1 MRKNN
6 ELNIFKSQK
15 NNPRILKISQLIKKT
30 LSEVFLT
37 LDFADEEGESVIF
50 FINEVSLSR
59 DARIATIFI
68 TNFSNK
74 KLISSQQLKNIID
87 NNLSRIKRDF
97 SSRIELRYT
106 PKLKFK
112 LDVEREKYFKLEKV
126 IDKLKKKKFK
136 NEKKIK

>member
-37 LDFADEEGESVIF
+37 LDFVDEEGESVIL

-112 LDVEREKYFKLEKV
+112 LDVEREKSFKLEKV
-126 IDKLKKKKFK
+126 IDKL
-136 NEKKIK
+136 E

>member
-37 LDFADEEGESVIF
+37 LDFTDEEGESVIF

-74 KLISSQQLKNIID
+74 KLINSQQLKNIID

-112 LDVEREKYFKLEKV
+112 LDVEREKSFKLEKV
-126 IDKLKKKKFK
+126 IDKL
-136 NEKKIK
+136 E

>member
-68 TNFSNK
+68 TYFSNK
-74 KLISSQQLKNIID
+74 KLINSQQLKNIID

-112 LDVEREKYFKLEKV
+112 LDVERKKFFKLDKA
-126 IDKLKKKKFK
+126 IDKL
-136 NEKKIK
+136 E

>member
-37 LDFADEEGESVIF
+37 LDFADEKGESVIF

-68 TNFSNK
+68 ANFSNK

-87 NNLSRIKRDF
+87 NNLSRIKKDF

-112 LDVEREKYFKLEKV
+112 LDVEREKFFKLDKA
-126 IDKLKKKKFK
+126 IDKSK
-136 NEKKIK
+136 

>member
-74 KLISSQQLKNIID
+74 KSISSQQLKNIID

-97 SSRIELRYT
+97 SLRIELRYT

-112 LDVEREKYFKLEKV
+112 LDVEREKSFKLEKV
-126 IDKLKKKKFK
+126 IDKLK
-136 NEKKIK
+136 

>member
-37 LDFADEEGESVIF
+37 LDFADEENESVIF
-50 FINEVSLSR
+50 LIKEVSLSR
-59 DARIATIFI
+59 DARIATTFI

-74 KLISSQQLKNIID
+74 KSISSQQLKNIID
-87 NNLSRIKRDF
+87 NNLSRIKKDF

-112 LDVEREKYFKLEKV
+112 LDVERDKFFKLDNV
-126 IDKLKKKKFK
+126 IDKLK
-136 NEKKIK
+136 

>member
-15 NNPRILKISQLIKKT
+15 NNPRILKISKLIKKT

-37 LDFADEEGESVIF
+37 LDFADEEDESVIF

-74 KLISSQQLKNIID
+74 KSISSQQLKNIID
-87 NNLSRIKRDF
+87 NNLSRIKKDF

-126 IDKLKKKKFK
+126 IDKLK
-136 NEKKIK
+136 

>member
-74 KLISSQQLKNIID
+74 KFISSQQLKNIID

-112 LDVEREKYFKLEKV
+112 LDVEREKSFKLEKV
-126 IDKLKKKKFK
+126 IDKLK
-136 NEKKIK
+136 

>member
-37 LDFADEEGESVIF
+37 LDFADEEDESVIF

-74 KLISSQQLKNIID
+74 KSISSQQLKNIID

-97 SSRIELRYT
+97 SSKIELRYT

-112 LDVEREKYFKLEKV
+112 LDVERDKFFKLDNV
-126 IDKLKKKKFK
+126 IDKLK
-136 NEKKIK
+136 

>member
-30 LSEVFLT
+30 LSKVFLT
-37 LDFADEEGESVIF
+37 LDFNDEEGKSVIF
-50 FINEVSLSR
+50 FVNEVSLSR

-87 NNLSRIKRDF
+87 NNLSRIKKDF

-112 LDVEREKYFKLEKV
+112 LDVEREKFFKLDKA
-126 IDKLKKKKFK
+126 IDKLK
-136 NEKKIK
+136 

>member
-30 LSEVFLT
+30 LSKVLLT
-37 LDFADEEGESVIF
+37 LDFTDEEGESVIF

-68 TNFSNK
+68 RNFSNK

-87 NNLSRIKRDF
+87 NNLSRIKKDF

-112 LDVEREKYFKLEKV
+112 LDVEREKSFKLEKV
-126 IDKLKKKKFK
+126 IDKLK
-136 NEKKIK
+136 

>member
-37 LDFADEEGESVIF
+37 LDFADEEDESVIF

-112 LDVEREKYFKLEKV
+112 LDVEREKSFKLEKV
-126 IDKLKKKKFK
+126 IDKLK
-136 NEKKIK
+136 

>member
-37 LDFADEEGESVIF
+37 LDFVDEEGESVIL

-112 LDVEREKYFKLEKV
+112 LDVERDKFFKLDNV
-126 IDKLKKKKFK
+126 IDKLK
-136 NEKKIK
+136 

>member
-30 LSEVFLT
+30 LSKVFLT
-37 LDFADEEGESVIF
+37 LDFTDKEGESVIF
-50 FINEVSLSR
+50 FVNEVSLSR

-74 KLISSQQLKNIID
+74 KSISSQQLKNIID
-87 NNLSRIKRDF
+87 NNLSRIKKDF

-112 LDVEREKYFKLEKV
+112 LDVERDKFFKLDNV
-126 IDKLKKKKFK
+126 IDKLK
-136 NEKKIK
+136 

>member
-30 LSEVFLT
+30 LSKVFLT
-37 LDFADEEGESVIF
+37 LDFTDEEGESVIF
-50 FINEVSLSR
+50 FVNEVSLSR

-112 LDVEREKYFKLEKV
+112 LDVERDKFFKLDNV
-126 IDKLKKKKFK
+126 IDKLK
-136 NEKKIK
+136 

>member
-37 LDFADEEGESVIF
+37 LDFVDEEGESVIL

-68 TNFSNK
+68 RNFSNK

-87 NNLSRIKRDF
+87 NNLSRIKKDF

-112 LDVEREKYFKLEKV
+112 LDVEREKSFKLEKV
-126 IDKLKKKKFK
+126 IDKLK
-136 NEKKIK
+136 

>member
-30 LSEVFLT
+30 LSKVFLT
-37 LDFADEEGESVIF
+37 LDFTDKEGESVIF
-50 FINEVSLSR
+50 FVNEVSLSR

-97 SSRIELRYT
+97 SSRVELRYT

-112 LDVEREKYFKLEKV
+112 LDVEKEKSFKLEKV
-126 IDKLKKKKFK
+126 IDKLKKK
-136 NEKKIK
+136 I

>member
-15 NNPRILKISQLIKKT
+15 NNPRILKISKLIKKT

-37 LDFADEEGESVIF
+37 LDFADEEDESVIF

-74 KLISSQQLKNIID
+74 KSISSQQLKNIID
-87 NNLSRIKRDF
+87 NNLSRIKKDF

-112 LDVEREKYFKLEKV
+112 LDVEREKSFKLEKV
-126 IDKLKKKKFK
+126 IDKLK
-136 NEKKIK
+136 

>member
-15 NNPRILKISQLIKKT
+15 NNPRILKISKLIKKT

-37 LDFADEEGESVIF
+37 LDFTDEEGESVIF
-50 FINEVSLSR
+50 FVNEVSLSR

-112 LDVEREKYFKLEKV
+112 LDVEREKSFKLEKV
-126 IDKLKKKKFK
+126 IDKSK
-136 NEKKIK
+136 

>member
-15 NNPRILKISQLIKKT
+15 NNPRILKISKLIKKT

-37 LDFADEEGESVIF
+37 LDFADEDDESVIF

-74 KLISSQQLKNIID
+74 KSISSQQLKNIID
-87 NNLSRIKRDF
+87 NNLSRIKKDF

-112 LDVEREKYFKLEKV
+112 LDVEREKSFRLEKV
-126 IDKLKKKKFK
+126 IDKLK
-136 NEKKIK
+136 

>member
-37 LDFADEEGESVIF
+37 LDFADEEDESVIF

-74 KLISSQQLKNIID
+74 KFISSQQLKNIID

-112 LDVEREKYFKLEKV
+112 LDVEREKSFKLEKV
-126 IDKLKKKKFK
+126 IDKLK
-136 NEKKIK
+136 

>member
-30 LSEVFLT
+30 LCEVFLT

-50 FINEVSLSR
+50 FISEVSLSR

-68 TNFSNK
+68 RNFSNK

-87 NNLSRIKRDF
+87 NNLSRIKKDF

-112 LDVEREKYFKLEKV
+112 LDVEREKFFKLDKA
-126 IDKLKKKKFK
+126 IDKL
-136 NEKKIK
+136 E

>member
-37 LDFADEEGESVIF
+37 LDFADEEDESVIF
-50 FINEVSLSR
+50 FINEVSLSK

-74 KLISSQQLKNIID
+74 KSISSQQLKNIID
-87 NNLSRIKRDF
+87 NNLSRIKKDF

-112 LDVEREKYFKLEKV
+112 LDVEREKSFKLEKV
-126 IDKLKKKKFK
+126 IDKLK
-136 NEKKIK
+136 

>member
-37 LDFADEEGESVIF
+37 LDFADEEDESVIF

-74 KLISSQQLKNIID
+74 KSISSQKLKNIIE
-87 NNLSRIKRDF
+87 NNLSRIKKDF

-112 LDVEREKYFKLEKV
+112 LDVEREKSFKLEKV
-126 IDKLKKKKFK
+126 IDKL
-136 NEKKIK
+136 E

>member
-74 KLISSQQLKNIID
+74 KSISSQQLKNIID
-87 NNLSRIKRDF
+87 NNLSRIKKDF

-112 LDVEREKYFKLEKV
+112 LDVEREKSFKLEKV
-126 IDKLKKKKFK
+126 IDKLK
-136 NEKKIK
+136 

>member
-30 LSEVFLT
+30 LSKVLLT
-37 LDFADEEGESVIF
+37 LDFTDEEGESVIF
-50 FINEVSLSR
+50 FVNEVSLSR

-112 LDVEREKYFKLEKV
+112 LDVEREKFYKLDKA
-126 IDKLKKKKFK
+126 IDKLK
-136 NEKKIK
+136 

>member
-30 LSEVFLT
+30 LCEVFLT

-112 LDVEREKYFKLEKV
+112 LDVEREKSFKLEKV
-126 IDKLKKKKFK
+126 IDKLK
-136 NEKKIK
+136 

>member
-37 LDFADEEGESVIF
+37 LDFADEEDESVIF

-112 LDVEREKYFKLEKV
+112 LDVEREKSFKLEKV
-126 IDKLKKKKFK
+126 IDKFK
-136 NEKKIK
+136 

>member
-59 DARIATIFI
+59 DARIATIFL

-74 KLISSQQLKNIID
+74 KSISSQQLKNIID
-87 NNLSRIKRDF
+87 NNLSRIKKDF

-112 LDVEREKYFKLEKV
+112 LDVEREKSFKLEKV
-126 IDKLKKKKFK
+126 IDKLK
-136 NEKKIK
+136 

>member
-30 LSEVFLT
+30 LCEVFLT

-87 NNLSRIKRDF
+87 NNLSRIKKDF

-112 LDVEREKYFKLEKV
+112 LDVEREKSFKLEKV
-126 IDKLKKKKFK
+126 IDKLK
-136 NEKKIK
+136 

>member
-87 NNLSRIKRDF
+87 NNLSRIKKDF

-126 IDKLKKKKFK
+126 IDKLK
-136 NEKKIK
+136 

>member
-30 LSEVFLT
+30 LSKVLLT
-37 LDFADEEGESVIF
+37 LDFTDEEGESVIF
-50 FINEVSLSR
+50 FVNEVSLSR

-112 LDVEREKYFKLEKV
+112 LDVERDKFFKLDNV
-126 IDKLKKKKFK
+126 IDKLK
-136 NEKKIK
+136 

>member
-15 NNPRILKISQLIKKT
+15 NNPRILKISKLIKKT

-50 FINEVSLSR
+50 FINGVSLSR

-74 KLISSQQLKNIID
+74 KSISSQQLKNIID

-112 LDVEREKYFKLEKV
+112 LDVEREKSY
-126 IDKLKKKKFK
+126 KLKKL
-136 NEKKIK
+136 

>member
-37 LDFADEEGESVIF
+37 LDFADEENESVIF
-50 FINEVSLSR
+50 LIKEVSLSR

-74 KLISSQQLKNIID
+74 KSISSQQLKNIID
-87 NNLSRIKRDF
+87 NNLSRIKKDF

-112 LDVEREKYFKLEKV
+112 LDVERDKFFKLDNV
-126 IDKLKKKKFK
+126 IDKLK
-136 NEKKIK
+136 